1 MRRSAGITRIVLTA
15 ALAVVSTVAA
25 LAGGQVPAP
34 AFEVSVVKRTEP
46 KPVVPFQIRPGGR
59 VVATSVRLRE
69 LILRAYN
76 VKSWNLVGA
85 PKWTTDERFDI
96 EATFREPATVDEVN
110 AMLRTL
116 LERRFRLVTRSE
128 RREMTTDVMVLE
140 TSGRL
145 GPGLHPVRVNC
156 DTKELM
162 EGSGP
167 GLFTPGER
175 PACGNLIVTRLIG
188 TGATAPPQTYRDKY
202 AAFTMARFVD
212 TVSSQRGRQAYDR
225 TGLTGQFD
233 IELAYVTD
241 ENFVLL
247 ANAGRTIDAPRFDV
261 ALREQLGIKL
271 EQERNEVEQLIV
283 TSVELP
289 RPEEN

>member
-25 LAGGQVPAP
+25 PSGGQAPAP
-34 AFEVSVVKRTEP
+34 AFEVSVVKRTAP
-46 KPVVPFQIRPGGR
+46 KPVVPFQIRPGR
-59 VVATSVRLRE
+59 VVATSVTLE
-69 LILRAYN
+69 SLILRAFQ
-76 VKSWNLVGA
+76 VASWNLVGA
-85 PKWTTDERFDI
+85 PKWISQERFDL
-96 EATFREPATVDEVN
+96 EGTFREPATPDQVN

-116 LERRFRLVTRSE
+116 LERRFRLVAHTE
-128 RREMTTDVMVLE
+128 RREMTTDAMVLAAPGK
-140 TSGRL
+140 T
-145 GPGLHPVRVNC
+145 GPGLNPVRVDC
-156 DTKELM
+156 ESRRLLD
-162 EGSGP
+162 GSGP
-167 GLFTPGER
+167 GLFPSESRPPCGGSVHAIRFMPG
-175 PACGNLIVTRLIG
+175 
-188 TGATAPPQTYRDKY
+188 GAVVPGKSEDKL
-202 AAFTMARFVD
+202 AAYTMADFVGY
-212 TVSSQRGRQAYDR
+212 VAWRRGRQAYDR

-241 ENFVLL
+241 ENFVVL